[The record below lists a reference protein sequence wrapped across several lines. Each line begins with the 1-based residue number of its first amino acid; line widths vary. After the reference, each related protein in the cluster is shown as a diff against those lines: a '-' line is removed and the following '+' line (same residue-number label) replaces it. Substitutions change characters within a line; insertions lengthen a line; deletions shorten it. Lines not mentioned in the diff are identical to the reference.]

1 MKQPKLVRDFIP
13 QIIQEDPE
21 RTCDYYIAD
30 TEEYRQRLF
39 DKMRE
44 ELDEFIEE
52 PSYEE
57 AADMYEVF
65 RAICLEFAL
74 SIDSVHNV
82 AAEKRAQRGAF
93 FDKIVLERVD

>member
-1 MKQPKLVRDFIP
+1 MKQPKLVRDYIP
-13 QIIQEDPE
+13 QIIEEDSE
-21 RTCDYYIAD
+21 RTCDYHIAD

-44 ELDEFIEE
+44 ELDEFIED

-82 AAEKRAQRGAF
+82 AAEKRSQRGAF

>member
-13 QIIQEDPE
+13 RIIQEDPE
-21 RTCDYYIAD
+21 RTCDYYIAED
-30 TEEYRQRLF
+30 DEYRRRLF

-44 ELDEFIEE
+44 ELDEFIQD

-74 SIDSVHNV
+74 SIDAVHNV
-82 AAEKRAQRGAF
+82 AAEKRAQRGGF
-93 FDKIVLERVD
+93 FNRIVLERVD